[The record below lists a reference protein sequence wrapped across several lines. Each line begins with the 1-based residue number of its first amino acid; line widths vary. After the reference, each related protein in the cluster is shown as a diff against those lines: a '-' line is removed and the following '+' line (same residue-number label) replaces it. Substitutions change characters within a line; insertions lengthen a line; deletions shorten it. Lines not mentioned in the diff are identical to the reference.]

1 MYHGTVRNCSFQVFP
16 TAAAAAAMQILSP
29 IPRLLRYCTVGTSAP
44 VHRLSSPSRFPF
56 SFMASAPIRWWPPAL
71 ARRFSPLMVSSN
83 PPVSRVFRHLCGPRN
98 MATVSQVK
106 DDESSKPYRRLPI
119 SSANVISLPLD
130 NIETR
135 GAILGAIAG
144 DDTSDENASW
154 NTSEVIYVE
163 NNTWGQIVKYT
174 GSEEDQRNTTED
186 HKGEIVVSDD
196 EGYTVNDILAKSRHR
211 DSSIYEVMDIWWKKA
226 YRIADRNETRLEA
239 MALSDPTNC
248 IIHDGICIQ
257 HLPGRMLQILSL
269 ELDKISVDGGLVEL
283 YGYIAVRDD
292 VDPLLNYIVNFSRDE
307 PITVEQ
313 GSLINMAGPKRGID
327 MMDFALIEYD
337 MRIRTGKQEKDD
349 LQLIDGASIIG
360 PAGIWNRP
368 FTIRIPGDYGAVN
381 ITLSRLE
388 DAVEV
393 TIEVLVLEV
402 QSSFNLSLGCLTSGL
417 NKEIRL
423 FDGTI
428 AESCGLKRSV
438 VAVVKDSLIVLK
450 FKLTSQLSS
459 SNQHCCSFK
468 SKTHGHDTQEI
479 KTDFALISVK
489 ATWSTLPDGTH

>member
-1 MYHGTVRNCSFQVFP
+1 
-16 TAAAAAAMQILSP
+16 
-29 IPRLLRYCTVGTSAP
+29 
-44 VHRLSSPSRFPF
+44 
-56 SFMASAPIRWWPPAL
+56 
-71 ARRFSPLMVSSN
+71 
-83 PPVSRVFRHLCGPRN
+83 
-98 MATVSQVK
+98 
-106 DDESSKPYRRLPI
+106 
-119 SSANVISLPLD
+119 
-130 NIETR
+130 
-135 GAILGAIAG
+135 
-144 DDTSDENASW
+144 
-154 NTSEVIYVE
+154 
-163 NNTWGQIVKYT
+163 
-174 GSEEDQRNTTED
+174 
-186 HKGEIVVSDD
+186 
-196 EGYTVNDILAKSRHR
+196 
-211 DSSIYEVMDIWWKKA
+211 
-226 YRIADRNETRLEA
+226 

-257 HLPGRMLQILSL
+257 HHPGCMLQILSL
-269 ELDKISVDGGLVEL
+269 ELNKISVDGGLVEL

-327 MMDFALIEYD
+327 MMDFSLIEYD
-337 MRIRTGKQEKDD
+337 MRISKQEKDD
-349 LQLIDGASIIG
+349 LQLINGASIIG
-360 PAGIWNRP
+360 PAGIWNCP
-368 FTIRIPGDYGAVN
+368 VTIRIPGDYGAVN

-388 DAVEV
+388 DAVEATV
-393 TIEVLVLEV
+393 EVLILEV

-450 FKLTSQLSS
+450 FKLTSRSQLSS

-489 ATWSTLPDGTH
+489 ATWSTLPDGTL